1 MCNGRIP
8 RPPNEEGTM
17 TVSLFIR
24 RMGLLLV
31 VALGALALAGPAQSG
46 TAHGVPPQSAI
57 DAASANWAAKAK
69 LLDVNGRP
77 LLDRLPPQSAID
89 AASANWAAKAKLL
102 DVNGR
107 PLSSVT
113 VSEAVGSTGLDRRDF
128 GMGAGA
134 MLGLVL
140 LSGGVFAGVYF
151 SRRSTVRTHPSS

>member
-57 DAASANWAAKAK
+57 DAASANWAAKAR
-69 LLDVNGRP
+69 LLDVDGRP
-77 LLDRLPPQSAID
+77 
-89 AASANWAAKAKLL
+89 
-102 DVNGR
+102 V
-107 PLSSVT
+107 SSVT

>member
-1 MCNGRIP
+1 
-8 RPPNEEGTM
+8 M

-31 VALGALALAGPAQSG
+31 VALGALALAGLAQSG

-107 PLSSVT
+107 PL
-113 VSEAVGSTGLDRRDF
+113 LDRLPPQSAID
-128 GMGAGA
+128 AA
-134 MLGLVL
+134 
-140 LSGGVFAGVYF
+140 SANWAAKA
-151 SRRSTVRTHPSS
+151 